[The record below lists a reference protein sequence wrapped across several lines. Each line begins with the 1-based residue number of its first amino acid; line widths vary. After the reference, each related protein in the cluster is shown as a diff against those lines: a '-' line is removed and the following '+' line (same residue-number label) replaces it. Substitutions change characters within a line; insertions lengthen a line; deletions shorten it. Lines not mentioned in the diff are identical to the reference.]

1 MRRKHSKYEIVVGIK
16 LPRNRSVTTSL
27 SKLIGVDRIYRSKNG
42 YLIIE
47 VDEEILPQATRLV
60 RKLLRDLDLDVSD
73 FTLT

>member
-1 MRRKHSKYEIVVGIK
+1 
-16 LPRNRSVTTSL
+16 
-27 SKLIGVDRIYRSKNG
+27 LIGVDRIYRSKNG

-47 VDEEILPQATRLV
+47 VDEEILPQATKLV